1 MKPADWTVDVVV
13 PDDTMRES
21 LLLAL
26 RSIPWSQYPC
36 VRSYRVGAV
45 VTTATHG
52 VEPEPSCVGRWVNS
66 PARGQADGDIAKH
79 KVTLAVADVS
89 SDGEVADHFA
99 RGVDAPSANTLTT
112 AAHYLLPQ
120 HISLEALNRFMWE
133 QWRWQSLTRTHPRI
147 RVYAPLS
154 QGLSGV
160 WHALVRLGPT

>member
-1 MKPADWTVDVVV
+1 MKPAHWTVDVVV

-26 RSIPWSQYPC
+26 RSITWSQYPC
-36 VRSYRVGAV
+36 VRSYRIGAV

-52 VEPEPSCVGRWVNS
+52 VGPALSCVGQRIDS
-66 PARGQADGDIAKH
+66 PAHEQAGGDIAKH

-99 RGVDAPSANTLTT
+99 RWVDAPSANNLTM

-120 HISLEALNRFMWE
+120 HISVEALNRFMWE
-133 QWRWQSLTRTHPRI
+133 QWRWQSLTRTRPRI
-147 RVYAPLS
+147 RVYAPRRV
-154 QGLSGV
+154 GLSGV
-160 WHALVRLGPT
+160 WHALVRLGPE